1 MTSSRGNTIA
11 NQFIIT
17 TPEATIFKSYS
28 RIIAIKYNDWRIELD
43 ETYRDYSTTTGT
55 YRNIFLR
62 EDKKETQ
69 EKIKSGIYSL
79 TKLN

>member
-1 MTSSRGNTIA
+1 MTSPRGNTIA

-17 TPEATIFKSYS
+17 TPQGKIFQSYS
-28 RIIAIKYNDWRIELD
+28 SIITIKYNDWRIELD
-43 ETYRDYSTTTGT
+43 ETYRDYSTTTGK

-62 EDKKETQ
+62 EYKKETE

-79 TKLN
+79 TNLN